1 MVKFLIFF
9 KPPANFEQF
18 ETDFASRYVPAI
30 NAIPNVTRV
39 TVSRGIGAPAGQ
51 SPYHLIHELCFETKD
66 DMITA
71 LNSPEGRAAGAI
83 VMSFAKDIVTMMF
96 AEAWE

>member
-9 KPPANFEQF
+9 KSPENFEQF
-18 ETDFASRYVPAI
+18 ENEFASRYVPAI

-39 TVSRGIGAPAGQ
+39 TVSRGIGAPAGHA
-51 SPYHLIHELCFETKD
+51 PYHIIHELCFETKD
-66 DMITA
+66 DMINA
-71 LNSPEGRAAGAI
+71 LNSPEGRAAGAA
-83 VMSFAKDIVTMMF
+83 VMSFAKDLVTMMF